1 MDSDSDRFWYNCLE
15 SEMRSLLER
24 PVTVS
29 GISVY
34 GIVGYAFF
42 DMWHEKDAQ
51 KYREPWA
58 LEIEQN
64 GTIWN
69 DLICFNVFIAC
80 LSSWGQLG
88 FFLEPSNSAND
99 RFAMVSH

>member
-1 MDSDSDRFWYNCLE
+1 
-15 SEMRSLLER
+15 MRSLLER

-64 GTIWN
+64 GT
-69 DLICFNVFIAC
+69 V
-80 LSSWGQLG
+80 
-88 FFLEPSNSAND
+88 
-99 RFAMVSH
+99 

>member
-1 MDSDSDRFWYNCLE
+1 
-15 SEMRSLLER
+15 MRSLLER

-34 GIVGYAFF
+34 GIVGFAFF

-51 KYREPWA
+51 KYRA

-64 GTIWN
+64 GT
-69 DLICFNVFIAC
+69 V
-80 LSSWGQLG
+80 
-88 FFLEPSNSAND
+88 
-99 RFAMVSH
+99 